1 MAERQRVELTDKRP
15 IYLGRT
21 LIVSRSNTV
30 VIMGGDAK
38 VRRIKSDTNPY
49 CH

>member
-15 IYLGRT
+15 IYLGQT
-21 LIVSRSNTV
+21 LIVSHSNTV
-30 VIMGGDAK
+30 VITGVDAK